1 MCAVELRR
9 AGLHVTG
16 TALWLDAR
24 RGSELSFVSHAHADH
39 AARHQRVIA
48 THATLRLM
56 AHRLGKLTGALPVP
70 YGRPFELGP
79 LFLELLPAG
88 HIKGSAQIRV
98 TRQDGHRVVYTGDI
112 NPQPSLTAEPL
123 QPAECDTL
131 VIESTFGHPRYRFPP
146 RDQVLAQVEG
156 WCRAQLDRGVAPVL
170 LGYPLGKSQEAIKF
184 LCSRGLKVAAHG
196 TIHEV
201 SRLYEELG
209 TQVGEVRRFR
219 GTLEPGEVLLY
230 PPRLSRSVA
239 LSRLKPRAVAV
250 LTGWALDEGA
260 ARRYGADVAFPLSD
274 HADFEQLVNYARR
287 TRASE
292 VITHHGFARELSR
305 ALCDRGVRARP
316 IGEVQQL
323 ELFR

>member
-1 MCAVELRR
+1 MCAVELRQ

-48 THATLRLM
+48 THATLQLM
-56 AHRLGKLTGALPVP
+56 AHRLGKLSGALPVP

-98 TRQDGHRVVYTGDI
+98 TRPDGHRVVYTGDI
-112 NPQPSLTAEPL
+112 NPQPTRTAEPL
-123 QPAECDTL
+123 EPAECDTL

-146 RDQVLAQVEG
+146 REEVLGAVEG
-156 WCRAQLDRGVAPVL
+156 WCRGQLDRGVAPVL
-170 LGYPLGKSQEAIKF
+170 LGYPLGKSQEAIRF
-184 LCSRGLKVAAHG
+184 LVSRGLKVAAHG
-196 TIHEV
+196 TIQEM

-209 TQVGEVRRFR
+209 TPVGDVRRFK
-219 GTLEPGEVLLY
+219 GTLEPGEVLVY
-230 PPRLSRSVA
+230 PPRLARSVA
-239 LSRLKPRAVAV
+239 LSRLQPRAVAV
-250 LTGWALDEGA
+250 LTGWAVDEGA
-260 ARRYGADVAFPLSD
+260 AKRYGADVAFPLSD
-274 HADFEQLVNYARR
+274 HADFERLLDYAAR
-287 TRASE
+287 TGASE
-292 VITHHGFARELSR
+292 VITHHGFARELAQALAERGVNAR
-305 ALCDRGVRARP
+305 ALGDVR
-316 IGEVQQL
+316 QL

>member
-1 MCAVELRR
+1 MCAVEMRQ

-56 AHRLGKLTGALPVP
+56 SHRLGKLSGALPVP

-79 LFLELLPAG
+79 LFLELLAAG

-98 TRQDGHRVVYTGDI
+98 TRPDGHRVLYTGDI

-146 RDQVLAQVEG
+146 REQVLADVEA
-156 WCRAQLDRGVAPVL
+156 WCRVQLDRGVAPVL
-170 LGYPLGKSQEAIKF
+170 LGYPLGKSQEAIRF
-184 LCSRGLKVAAHG
+184 LASRGLKVAAHG
-196 TIHEV
+196 TIQEM

-209 TQVGEVRRFR
+209 TPVGEVRRFR
-219 GTLEPGEVLLY
+219 GRLEPGEVLIY
-230 PPRLSRSVA
+230 PPRLARSVA
-239 LSRLKPRAVAV
+239 LSKLKPRAVAV
-250 LTGWALDEGA
+250 LTGWAVDEGA
-260 ARRYGADVAFPLSD
+260 AKRYGADVAFPLSD
-274 HADFEQLVNYARR
+274 HADFEQLVAYAKS
-287 TRASE
+287 TGASE
-292 VITHHGFARELSR
+292 VITHHGFARELARELCGRGLNAR
-305 ALCDRGVRARP
+305 ALGD
-316 IGEVQQL
+316 VQQM
-323 ELFR
+323 ELFP

>member
-1 MCAVELRR
+1 MCAVELRQ

-24 RGSELSFVSHAHADH
+24 RASELSFVSHAHGDH
-39 AARHQRVIA
+39 IARHQRVIA
-48 THATLRLM
+48 TAATIRLM
-56 AHRLGKLTGALPVP
+56 AHRLGKLPGALPAP
-70 YGRPFELGP
+70 YRRPFELGP
-79 LFLELLPAG
+79 LYLELIPAG
-88 HIKGSAQIRV
+88 HIKGSAQLRV
-98 TRQDGHRVVYTGDI
+98 TRPDGHRVLYTGDI

-123 QPAECDTL
+123 EAAECDTL

-146 RDQVLAQVEG
+146 RAQVLQEIEA
-156 WCRAQLDRGVAPVL
+156 WCRQQLERGVAPVL

-196 TIHEV
+196 SVREMA
-201 SRLYEELG
+201 RLYEELG
-209 TQVGEVRRFR
+209 TPVGEVRRFA
-219 GTLEPGEVLLY
+219 GKLEPDEVLVY

-239 LSRLKPRAVAV
+239 LSRLRPRAIAV

-274 HADFEQLVNYARR
+274 HADFGQLVDYAQR
-287 TRASE
+287 TGASE

-305 ALCDRGVRARP
+305 ALCDLGLQARA
-316 IGEVQQL
+316 IGEVRQL
-323 ELFR
+323 ALF